1 MFFLLIFTGIVGGS
15 DVVQD
20 PILWKAQGSSA
31 VMNCIQNK
39 GVSYSLMYW
48 YKQRPGETMK
58 LIVITNAYGEPEFGD
73 VDKNK
78 FDAEKSDPKNGSL
91 TVKDLEPDDSAI
103 YFCSASEHSVSKT
116 GECCTKTVLYKKISD
131 SISQQVAVWYNNI
144 LYCITEQLIQ
154 VSAKPIRNIPR
165 WNLCQ
170 SIDS

>member
-1 MFFLLIFTGIVGGS
+1 
-15 DVVQD
+15 
-20 PILWKAQGSSA
+20 
-31 VMNCIQNK
+31 MNCIQNK
-39 GVSYSLMYW
+39 GATYSLMYW

-78 FDAEKSDPKNGSL
+78 FDAEKSDTRNGSL

-103 YFCSASEHSVSKT
+103 YFCSASDTV
-116 GECCTKTVLYKKISD
+116 CQRLRVLYKTVLYKKMSD

-154 VSAKPIRNIPR
+154 VSAEPIRNIPR